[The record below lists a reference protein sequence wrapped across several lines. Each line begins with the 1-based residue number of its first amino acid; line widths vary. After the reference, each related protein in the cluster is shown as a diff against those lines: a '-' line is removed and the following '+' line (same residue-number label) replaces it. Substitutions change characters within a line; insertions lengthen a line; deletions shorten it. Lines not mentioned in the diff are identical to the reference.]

1 MSGFRNAKSL
11 ALAVTAL
18 IGFTP
23 VAAQAQDA
31 WPSKRISLVV
41 GFAVGG
47 FADSVGRIIGAKLG
61 ERLKQSVIVQNMEGA
76 GGNTA
81 ARQVSVAPADGYTIL
96 VTTTGL
102 AINETLYKNK
112 GFAAAS
118 LTPIA
123 IPVSAPESLVAN
135 PKSGIKTF
143 PDLIAAA
150 KEGKAFMGTPGIGSG
165 SHIAAEYFF
174 KNVAKIQVKH
184 IPFQGGNPAMQGLL
198 SGDINI
204 LASTATA
211 ATIPPVA
218 SGELVGLGVASTE
231 RDPALPNVPTIDGA
245 GLKGYEV
252 AIWNA
257 FFGPKGM
264 AKDSIARINAALVK
278 AMADSGVNKRLTE
291 LAVDLP
297 TPEESTPAALA
308 TQLKASIDKW
318 VPAVRA
324 AGVKPE

>member
-1 MSGFRNAKSL
+1 MSGFRNARSL

-118 LTPIA
+118 LT
-123 IPVSAPESLVAN
+123 SFSCAP
-135 PKSGIKTF
+135 K
-143 PDLIAAA
+143 
-150 KEGKAFMGTPGIGSG
+150 
-165 SHIAAEYFF
+165 
-174 KNVAKIQVKH
+174 
-184 IPFQGGNPAMQGLL
+184 
-198 SGDINI
+198 
-204 LASTATA
+204 
-211 ATIPPVA
+211 
-218 SGELVGLGVASTE
+218 
-231 RDPALPNVPTIDGA
+231 
-245 GLKGYEV
+245 
-252 AIWNA
+252 
-257 FFGPKGM
+257 
-264 AKDSIARINAALVK
+264 
-278 AMADSGVNKRLTE
+278 
-291 LAVDLP
+291 
-297 TPEESTPAALA
+297 
-308 TQLKASIDKW
+308 
-318 VPAVRA
+318 
-324 AGVKPE
+324 

>member
-1 MSGFRNAKSL
+1 MSGFRNARSL

-231 RDPALPNVPTIDGA
+231 RDPALPNVPTFAEVGYPGFLASSWTGFFAPA
-245 GLKGYEV
+245 GTPPAVIERLNAEINEV
-252 AIWNA
+252 MKD
-257 FFGPKGM
+257 PDVRTKM
-264 AKDSIARINAALVK
+264 ASLGLIIASRPQPATAELFKAEIARWAIMV
-278 AMADSGVNKRLTE
+278 E
-291 LAVDLP
+291 
-297 TPEESTPAALA
+297 A
-308 TQLKASIDKW
+308 TGLSM
-318 VPAVRA
+318 
-324 AGVKPE
+324 